1 MADAGIK
8 KLVIPK
14 SQLPPVN
21 DDNEYVLRYRILSDD
36 KNRTSHYSSI
46 FTTVANA
53 VEPVSGGLSVSGNNL
68 IVTWGRVVD
77 PVSGFDNRPI
87 KYDIFVKFD
96 NGNYLYHGTALAH
109 TYGFLKTGTINVR
122 VAVQVEGIN
131 KTRNAALSIFESSIV
146 SLV

>member
-8 KLVIPK
+8 KLTIPK

-21 DDNEYVLRYRILSDD
+21 DNNEYVLRYRILSDD

-53 VEPVSGGLSVSGNNL
+53 VVPVSGSLSVSGNNL
-68 IVTWGRVVD
+68 IATWGT
-77 PVSGFDNRPI
+77 FLNRPI

-96 NGNYLYHGTALAH
+96 NGNYVYHGIALAH

-131 KTRNAALSIFESSIV
+131 KTRNAGLTIFESSIV

>member
-21 DDNEYVLRYRILSDD
+21 DDNEYVLRYRIVSDD

-46 FTTVANA
+46 FTAVANTI
-53 VEPVSGGLSVSGNNL
+53 EPVSGNLSRNGNSL
-68 IVTWGRVVD
+68 IAVWGD
-77 PVSGFDNRPI
+77 ENTRP

-96 NGNYLYHGTALAH
+96 NGTYEYHGTSPIH
-109 TYGFLKTGTINVR
+109 TYGFVKKDSATINVR

-131 KTRNAALSIFESSIV
+131 KTRNAELTIFESSIV

>member
-8 KLVIPK
+8 KLVIPR

-21 DDNEYVLRYRILSDD
+21 DDNEYVLRYRIVSDD

-46 FTTVANA
+46 FTAVANTI
-53 VEPVSGGLSVSGNNL
+53 EPVSGNLSRNGNSL
-68 IVTWGRVVD
+68 IAVWGD
-77 PVSGFDNRPI
+77 ENTRP

-96 NGNYLYHGTALAH
+96 NGTYEYHGTSPIH
-109 TYGFLKTGTINVR
+109 TYGFVKKDSATINVR

-131 KTRNAALSIFESSIV
+131 KTRNAELTIFESSIV

>member
-8 KLVIPK
+8 KLVIPR

-21 DDNEYVLRYRILSDD
+21 DDNEYVLRYRIVSDD

-46 FTTVANA
+46 FTAVANTI
-53 VEPVSGGLSVSGNNL
+53 EPVNGNLSRNGNSL
-68 IVTWGRVVD
+68 IAVWGD
-77 PVSGFDNRPI
+77 ENTRP

-96 NGNYLYHGTALAH
+96 NGTYEYHGTSPIH
-109 TYGFLKTGTINVR
+109 TYGFVKKDSATINVR

-131 KTRNAALSIFESSIV
+131 KTRNAELTIFESSIV

>member
-8 KLVIPK
+8 KLIIPK

-21 DDNEYVLRYRILSDD
+21 DNNKYVLRYRVVSDD
-36 KNRTSHYSSI
+36 KNRVSHYSTIFLATANTVQAVNGSLSI
-46 FTTVANA
+46 
-53 VEPVSGGLSVSGNNL
+53 SGNNL
-68 IVTWGRVVD
+68 IVTWNT
-77 PVSGFDNRPI
+77 STNRPT

-96 NGNYLYHGTALAH
+96 NGNYNYHGTASEH

-131 KTRNAALSIFESSIV
+131 KTRNAALTIFESNLV

>member
-8 KLVIPK
+8 KLVIPR

-21 DDNEYVLRYRILSDD
+21 DDNEYVLRYRIVSDD

-46 FTTVANA
+46 FTAVANTI
-53 VEPVSGGLSVSGNNL
+53 EPVSGNLSRNGNSL
-68 IVTWGRVVD
+68 IAVWGD
-77 PVSGFDNRPI
+77 ENTRP

-96 NGNYLYHGTALAH
+96 NGTYEYHGTSPIH
-109 TYGFLKTGTINVR
+109 TYGFVKKDSATINVR

-131 KTRNAALSIFESSIV
+131 KTRNADLTIFESSIV

>member
-8 KLVIPK
+8 KLTIPK

-21 DDNEYVLRYRILSDD
+21 DNNEYVLRYRILSDD

-53 VEPVSGGLSVSGNNL
+53 VVLVSGSLSVSGNNL
-68 IVTWGRVVD
+68 IATWGT
-77 PVSGFDNRPI
+77 FLNRPI

-96 NGNYLYHGTALAH
+96 NGNYVYHGTALAH

-131 KTRNAALSIFESSIV
+131 KTRNAGLTIFESSIV

>member
-8 KLVIPK
+8 KLVIPR

-21 DDNEYVLRYRILSDD
+21 DDNEYVLRYRIVSDD

-46 FTTVANA
+46 FTAVANTI
-53 VEPVSGGLSVSGNNL
+53 EPVSGNLSRNGNSL
-68 IVTWGRVVD
+68 IAVWGD
-77 PVSGFDNRPI
+77 ENTRP

-96 NGNYLYHGTALAH
+96 NGTYEYHGTSPIH
-109 TYGFLKTGTINVR
+109 TYGFVKKDSATINVR

-131 KTRNAALSIFESSIV
+131 KTRNAELTIFE
-146 SLV
+146 

>member
-21 DDNEYVLRYRILSDD
+21 DDNEYVLRYRIISDD
-36 KNRTSHYSSI
+36 KNRTSHYSPI
-46 FTTVANA
+46 FLATANTV
-53 VEPVSGGLSVSGNNL
+53 ESVSGNLSISGNSL
-68 IVTWGRVVD
+68 VATWGD
-77 PVSGFDNRPI
+77 SNNRPR
-87 KYDIFVKFD
+87 YDIFVKFD
-96 NGNYLYHGTALAH
+96 NGNYLYHGTSPIH

-122 VAVQVEGIN
+122 VVIQVEGIN
-131 KTRNAALSIFESSIV
+131 KTRNAALTIFESSLV

>member
-21 DDNEYVLRYRILSDD
+21 DDNEYVLRYRIISDD
-36 KNRTSHYSSI
+36 KNRTSHYSPI
-46 FTTVANA
+46 FTTVANTI
-53 VEPVSGGLSVSGNNL
+53 VSVNGNLSISGNSL
-68 IVTWGRVVD
+68 VATWGD
-77 PVSGFDNRPI
+77 SNDRP

-96 NGNYLYHGTALAH
+96 NGAYVYHGTSPIH

-122 VAVQVEGIN
+122 VAVQVEGIK

>member
-14 SQLPPVN
+14 NQLPPVS
-21 DDNEYVLRYRILSDD
+21 DNNKYILRYRIVSDD
-36 KNRTSHYSSI
+36 KNRTSHYSNIFLATANNIVAVNGNLSI
-46 FTTVANA
+46 
-53 VEPVSGGLSVSGNNL
+53 SGNSL
-68 IVTWGRVVD
+68 IAVWGD
-77 PVSGFDNRPI
+77 ENNRP

-96 NGNYLYHGTALAH
+96 NGTYEYHGTSPIH
-109 TYGFLKTGTINVR
+109 TYGFLKTGTVNVR

-131 KTRNAALSIFESSIV
+131 KTRNAGLTIFESSIV